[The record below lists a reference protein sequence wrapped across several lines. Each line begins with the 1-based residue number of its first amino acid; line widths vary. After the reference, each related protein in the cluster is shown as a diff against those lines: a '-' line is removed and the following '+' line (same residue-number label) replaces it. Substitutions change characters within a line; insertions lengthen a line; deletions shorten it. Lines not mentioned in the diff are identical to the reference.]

1 MMKSS
6 TGWKKE
12 MGKGEVVFVRVTED
26 SCLNKQTH
34 AMSLAYP
41 TKVFFLSQNPVAV
54 SDSGAQA
61 PCLLLTGS
69 PRQEKK
75 GTMEDSRWFGMK
87 WRCSMVALW
96 GKKNLDRENSKESK
110 AEQSGKSTTLLR
122 SVRKVGSQGKLP
134 KLQRPTGEYRD
145 SQLPRVET
153 CAGTRAG

>member
-1 MMKSS
+1 
-6 TGWKKE
+6 

-75 GTMEDSRWFGMK
+75 GTMEDS
-87 WRCSMVALW
+87 C
-96 GKKNLDRENSKESK
+96 
-110 AEQSGKSTTLLR
+110 
-122 SVRKVGSQGKLP
+122 
-134 KLQRPTGEYRD
+134 
-145 SQLPRVET
+145 
-153 CAGTRAG
+153 